1 MQIEPIRKTSVVQG
15 AISRIKE
22 LIDQEHFKFGDKL
35 PPERELAK
43 LLGISLPSLR
53 EALRALSILGIAEMR
68 PGSGTYLRS
77 SMSDWSSDPFSLLF
91 DLSKPVHIDLFEA
104 RMGIEGV
111 IAELAAK
118 KRTEEDLQVM
128 GAALRKMRTHLE
140 DKMEYIRYEIEFHQA
155 IIRAAKNTILED
167 FMEKMYKVLYESRKR
182 TVEQLKDVYRGSYL
196 EHYQVYRHIKEGD
209 PKKARKAMVGNLT
222 KVEKRFR
229 SKIGIREQSQASRP
243 DSIGSI
249 VVSKKGGET
258 HLTKSS

>member
-1 MQIEPIRKTSVVQG
+1 MQIEPVRKTSVVQS
-15 AISRIKE
+15 AISKIKE
-22 LIDQEHFKFGDKL
+22 LIDQEYFKFGEKL

-91 DLSKPVHIDLFEA
+91 HLSKPVHIDLFEA
-104 RMGIEGV
+104 RMGIEGI

-128 GAALRKMRTHLE
+128 GAALREMRNHLE
-140 DKMEYIRYEIEFHQA
+140 DKIEYIRYEIEFHQA

-182 TVEQLKDVYRGSYL
+182 TVEQLKDVYRDSYL
-196 EHYQVYRHIKEGD
+196 EHYQIYRHIKEGD
-209 PKKARKAMVGNLT
+209 PKKARKAMVQNLT

-229 SKIGIREQSQASRP
+229 SKMGIREQSQASRP

-258 HLTKSS
+258 HPTKSS